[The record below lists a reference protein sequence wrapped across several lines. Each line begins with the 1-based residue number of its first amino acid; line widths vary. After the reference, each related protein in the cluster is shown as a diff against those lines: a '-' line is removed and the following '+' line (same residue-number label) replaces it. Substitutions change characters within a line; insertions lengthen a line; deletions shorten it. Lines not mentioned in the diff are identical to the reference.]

1 MLTPRMWTNLYPI
14 TSRNQRIFFGNEKV
28 PSRQKLGI
36 FSQNIFPIN
45 HEIILLNNFIF
56 KDVDPED
63 VDELVPNNCKFEVT
77 VILSIGPGN
86 HGNVSNVWFNLQR
99 EDFEF
104 DTTWFSSHFH
114 DLDQVWSQQQTVLT
128 SALKSVITESFESAI
143 AFNPPE
149 VWLKNKFRQLNQTEE
164 NQETVNNQSQIQN
177 DTKIS

>member
-1 MLTPRMWTNLYPI
+1 MKKCRADKNWAYFLKI
-14 TSRNQRIFFGNEKV
+14 
-28 PSRQKLGI
+28 
-36 FSQNIFPIN
+36 IFPIN
-45 HEIILLNNFIF
+45 HEIISFF

-77 VILSIGPGN
+77 VILSIVPGN
-86 HGNVSNVWFNLQR
+86 HGSVRNVWFNLQR

-114 DLDQVWSQQQTVLT
+114 DLDQVWSQQETVLT

-149 VWLKNKFRQLNQTEE
+149 VWLKNKLRKIYQSEE
-164 NQETVNNQSQIQN
+164 NQETVNNQSQVQN
-177 DTKIS
+177 DTKNS

>member
-1 MLTPRMWTNLYPI
+1 MWTN
-14 TSRNQRIFFGNEKV
+14 QRKFVCFFVNEKV
-28 PSRQKLGI
+28 PSLQKLGT
-36 FSQNIFPIN
+36 FSQNN
-45 HEIILLNNFIF
+45 LSLKLRNNFIF

-86 HGNVSNVWFNLQR
+86 HGSVRNVWFNLQR

-114 DLDQVWSQQQTVLT
+114 DLDQVWSQQETVLT

-149 VWLKNKFRQLNQTEE
+149 VWLKNKFRQINQSEE
-164 NQETVNNQSQIQN
+164 NQETFNNQNQVQN
-177 DTKIS
+177 DTKNS

>member
-1 MLTPRMWTNLYPI
+1 MKKCRAGKNWAYFHKI
-14 TSRNQRIFFGNEKV
+14 
-28 PSRQKLGI
+28 
-36 FSQNIFPIN
+36 IFPLN
-45 HEIILLNNFIF
+45 HEILCFF

-86 HGNVSNVWFNLQR
+86 HGTVTNVWFNLQR

-114 DLDQVWSQQQTVLT
+114 DLDQVWSQQETVLT

-149 VWLKNKFRQLNQTEE
+149 VWLQNKFRQINHSGE
-164 NQETVNNQSQIQN
+164 NQETVDNQSQVQN
-177 DTKIS
+177 HTKKS

>member
-1 MLTPRMWTNLYPI
+1 M
-14 TSRNQRIFFGNEKV
+14 
-28 PSRQKLGI
+28 GI
-36 FSQNIFPIN
+36 FSQNN
-45 HEIILLNNFIF
+45 LSHKSQNNLIF

-86 HGNVSNVWFNLQR
+86 HGSVRNVWFNLQR

-114 DLDQVWSQQQTVLT
+114 DLDQVWSQQETVLT

-149 VWLKNKFRQLNQTEE
+149 VWLKNKFRQLNQSGE
-164 NQETVNNQSQIQN
+164 NQETINNQSHVQN
-177 DTKIS
+177 DTKNS

>member
-1 MLTPRMWTNLYPI
+1 MWTN
-14 TSRNQRIFFGNEKV
+14 QRKFWYFEMKKFAESTKIGH
-28 PSRQKLGI
+28 I
-36 FSQNIFPIN
+36 FSKYSRVQKSPLGLKTKFYVLFCTRLQFTNFPIN
-45 HEIILLNNFIF
+45 HEIFWFL

-86 HGNVSNVWFNLQR
+86 HGSVTNVLFNLQR

-114 DLDQVWSQQQTVLT
+114 DLDQVWSQQETVLT

-143 AFNPPE
+143 SFNPPE
-149 VWLKNKFRQLNQTEE
+149 VWLKNKFRQI
-164 NQETVNNQSQIQN
+164 NQSGDQ
-177 DTKIS
+177 DRLL